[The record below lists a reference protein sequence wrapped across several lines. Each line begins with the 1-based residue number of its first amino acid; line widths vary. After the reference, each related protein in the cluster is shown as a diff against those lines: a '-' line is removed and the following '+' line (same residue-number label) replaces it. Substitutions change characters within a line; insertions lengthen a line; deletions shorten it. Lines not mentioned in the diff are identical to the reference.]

1 MPTFTYNLTHKTQT
15 KANDCWY
22 ACIQMLKTWS
32 QQGVKTKPTGQH
44 TRHLHKGP
52 LGHRLT
58 ADPVNSKHF
67 QHVLTENGLMTL
79 PTAIL
84 NLRNPDSMH
93 NALTTYGPVM
103 FGGNFGWI
111 IGGLI
116 KNIGHYV
123 VVAGV
128 RTGQREYLV
137 HDPWWESNGR
147 HWMDVTAFANLAW
160 EDDDSQIVVQP
171 PVAI

>member
-1 MPTFTYNLTHKTQT
+1 
-15 KANDCWY
+15 
-22 ACIQMLKTWS
+22 
-32 QQGVKTKPTGQH
+32 
-44 TRHLHKGP
+44 
-52 LGHRLT
+52 
-58 ADPVNSKHF
+58 
-67 QHVLTENGLMTL
+67 
-79 PTAIL
+79 
-84 NLRNPDSMH
+84 
-93 NALTTYGPVM
+93 M